1 MDSGIQY
8 IRGFHL
14 KASTAALNNF
24 EGMAALNNFEGMAA
38 LNNFEGM
45 AALLGS
51 SFRVDSMPPSALYVY
66 IIEFIILYVV
76 KFC

>member
-1 MDSGIQY
+1 MNSGTQY

-24 EGMAALNNFEGMAA
+24 EGMAAL
-38 LNNFEGM
+38 LD
-45 AALLGS
+45 S
-51 SFRVDSMPPSALYVY
+51 SFRVFSMSPSALYVY